1 MSAVLPNAIVTRWR
15 AIHGIAVAR
24 GIGDFGTALVI
35 WALIFRERDQGP
47 IAVSA
52 LFIAAGLPYI
62 LLGPWAGWLADRFS
76 TKQIIP
82 VLSVAQVALTL
93 VFIVEMPF
101 WALLGVIFLYN
112 VAGAIDSPAWQS
124 VLPEIAT
131 PEDLTRAYGISLGYT
146 AVANIASPVAAG
158 VLVATTGY
166 VWPFVIDAVTF
177 ALLAFVPFVLKVN
190 RAGHRPHKDKKE
202 SVIAGYRHLWGDP
215 LLKAV
220 TAMLG
225 AFILTIGVVNTGE
238 VFLIM
243 DELGANE
250 TTYGILTALWA
261 VGNLVGSAFLSWKA
275 IHLRWQPRAL
285 VLSVWVLGTGILGIA
300 IVPELWMIGV
310 LNALTGIGSAV
321 LHTVAGSILMV
332 KTPEPIRG
340 RVNAAFSGIVS
351 FGSLIATAFAGV
363 AIAAWGVR
371 EVMIVGS
378 VLALAT
384 LVVWGRSV
392 YRAPLDIS
400 IDRSSDD

>member
-1 MSAVLPNAIVTRWR
+1 MSSVLPNAIVTRWR

-24 GIGDFGTALVI
+24 GIGDFGTALVM

-76 TKQIIP
+76 TKHIIP

-93 VFIVEMPF
+93 VFIIDMPF

-131 PEDLTRAYGISLGYT
+131 SEDLTRAYGISLGYT

-158 VLVATTGY
+158 VLVSTTGY

-177 ALLAFVPFVLKVN
+177 ALLALVPFVLNVN

-261 VGNLVGSAFLSWKA
+261 VGNLVGSAFLGWKA

-340 RVNAAFSGIVS
+340 RVNAAFSGIVN

>member
-1 MSAVLPNAIVTRWR
+1 VSTSVSDAIVTRWR

-24 GIGDFGTALVI
+24 AIGDFGTSLVI

-82 VLSVAQVALTL
+82 VVSFAQVALTL
-93 VFIVEMPF
+93 VFIIDMPF
-101 WALLGVIFLYN
+101 WAVLGAIFLYN
-112 VAGAIDSPAWQS
+112 VAGAVDSPAWQS
-124 VLPEIAT
+124 VLPEIAA
-131 PEDLTRAYGISLGYT
+131 PEDLTRTYGIALGYSS
-146 AVANIASPVAAG
+146 VANIAAPVAAG

-166 VWPFVIDAVTF
+166 VWPFIIDAATF
-177 ALLAFVPFVLKVN
+177 TLLAFVPFILKVN
-190 RAGHRPHKDKKE
+190 RAGHRPHEDSKE
-202 SVIAGYRHLWGDP
+202 SAIAGYRHLWSDP

-225 AFILTIGVVNTGE
+225 AFIVTIGVVNTGE
-238 VFLIM
+238 VFLVM

-250 TTYGILTALWA
+250 ATYGILTSLWA
-261 VGNLVGSAFLSWKA
+261 VGNLIGSALLGWKA
-275 IHLRWQPRAL
+275 ISLSWQPRAL

-300 IVPELWMIGV
+300 IAPELWIIGV

-321 LHTVAGSILMV
+321 LHTVAGSILMTR
-332 KTPEPIRG
+332 TPEPIRG
-340 RVNAAFSGIVS
+340 RVSAAFSGIAN
-351 FGSLIATAFAGV
+351 FGNLIATAFAGI
-363 AIAAWGVR
+363 AIAAFGVR
-371 EVMIVGS
+371 EVMVAGS

-384 LVVWGRSV
+384 LVVWGRKV
-392 YRAPLDIS
+392 YRTPLDS
-400 IDRSSDD
+400 PETEATRD

>member
-1 MSAVLPNAIVTRWR
+1 MTSSIPQVIVTRWK

-24 GIGDFGTALVI
+24 AVGDFGTALVI

-82 VLSVAQVALTL
+82 IVSVAQVGLTL
-93 VFIVEMPF
+93 VFIIDKPF
-101 WALLGVIFLYN
+101 WAVLGVVFLYN
-112 VAGAIDSPAWQS
+112 VAGAVDSPAWQS
-124 VLPEIAT
+124 VIPEITA
-131 PEDLTRAYGISLGYT
+131 PEDLTRAYGISLGYSS
-146 AVANIASPVAAG
+146 VANIASPVAAG

-166 VWPFVIDAVTF
+166 VWPFIIDAISF
-177 ALLAFVPFVLKVN
+177 ALLAFVPFVLNVN
-190 RAGHRPHKDKKE
+190 RPGHRPHADQKE
-202 SVIAGYRHLWGDP
+202 SAIAGYRHLWGDP

-238 VFLIM
+238 VFLVM

-250 TTYGILTALWA
+250 TIYGIVTALWA
-261 VGNLVGSAFLSWKA
+261 VGNLVGSALLGWKT
-275 IHLRWQPRAL
+275 IHLSKQPRAL

-300 IVPELWMIGV
+300 IAPELWVVAVI
-310 LNALTGIGSAV
+310 NAIIGIGSAV
-321 LHTVAGSILMV
+321 LHTVAGSILMLR
-332 KTPEPIRG
+332 TPEPIRG
-340 RVNAAFSGIVS
+340 RVNAAFNGIVN
-351 FGSLIATAFAGV
+351 FGNLISTAFAGI

-371 EVMIVGS
+371 EVMVGGS
-378 VLALAT
+378 LLALAT
-384 LVVWGRSV
+384 LVVWGRKV
-392 YRAPLDIS
+392 YRSTLDDPVKDNIN
-400 IDRSSDD
+400 D